1 MSNQISSQNQ
11 QILSHLRAGKHI
23 SQMDAY
29 DLFGCTR
36 LSARIYDLRKMMDDY
51 ATGESIESVMVSFTT
66 RLGKPGH
73 YCRYYLKTPEKKK
86 HVIHITDHA
95 YQRAKERLSWGKET
109 IERMAKKAYFEGI
122 KHKDTKGKLNKY
134 ITSLWSERKTANNIR
149 IYGENIYLFSRNVLL
164 TVYHLDA
171 KMRKTLKHSL
181 PKG

>member
-1 MSNQISSQNQ
+1 
-11 QILSHLRAGKHI
+11 
-23 SQMDAY
+23 MDAY

-51 ATGESIESVMVSFTT
+51 ATGESIESVTVAFTT

-86 HVIHITDHA
+86 HEIHITDHA

-122 KHKDTKGKLNKY
+122 RHKDTKGKLNKY

>member
-36 LSARIYDLRKMMDDY
+36 LSARIYDLRKMIDDY
-51 ATGESIESVMVSFTT
+51 ATGETIESVSVAFTT

-73 YCRYYLKTPEKKK
+73 YSRYYLK
-86 HVIHITDHA
+86 
-95 YQRAKERLSWGKET
+95 
-109 IERMAKKAYFEGI
+109 
-122 KHKDTKGKLNKY
+122 
-134 ITSLWSERKTANNIR
+134 
-149 IYGENIYLFSRNVLL
+149 
-164 TVYHLDA
+164 HLP
-171 KMRKTLKHSL
+171 